1 MPQET
6 CEVKRRGENVDRA
19 LRRLKKALD
28 KEGIIKG
35 MRSKRFYEKPSKSA
49 TDCELTSYP
58 SINLLVS
65 NSDKLPMWELLL
77 CRRIF

>member
-6 CEVKRRGENVDRA
+6 CEVKVRRGENVDRA

-35 MRSKRFYEKPSKSA
+35 MRSKRYYEKPSEKRKRFA
-49 TDCELTSYP
+49 
-58 SINLLVS
+58 
-65 NSDKLPMWELLL
+65 NS
-77 CRRIF
+77 RRTRR